1 MDRLT
6 EYRQIVINYLENF
19 AENDEN
25 AQPVFDRD
33 RDRYLVLHNEWH
45 GDDRIYGCAI
55 QLDIIEHKI
64 WIQINNTE
72 IYLDREL
79 IECGVDSQDIILG
92 FRSPNIRKLLAANRH

>member
-19 AENDEN
+19 AKNDKN

-33 RDRYLVLHNEWH
+33 RDRYLVLHNEWK

-79 IECGVDSQDIILG
+79 IERGVDSQDIILG

>member
-6 EYRQIVINYLENF
+6 EYRQIVTNYLENF

-33 RDRYLVLHNEWH
+33 RDRYLVLHNEWK

-79 IECGVDSQDIILG
+79 IERGVDSQDIILG
-92 FRSPNIRKLLAANRH
+92 FRSPNIRKLIAERH